1 MATSPS
7 KAEIGLPLELQTAP
21 ASPQNSGLGAEEIP
35 ASGRDALQALLAFSA
50 LHEQVRQRR
59 IREAMLAGS
68 SQSPH
73 NPDQFLLF
81 EVLQL
86 VAERALAL
94 TGADGIA
101 IALVHEGDIIC
112 RAAAGAMAPDV
123 GAKLDLNAGFSGFC
137 LRTRESVRCDDAEK
151 DARVNQQASHR
162 LKAKSMLA
170 VPLCGRHSV
179 LGLIEAF
186 SSEAYG
192 FSDSDLSSLKLLAE
206 LILGAMKP
214 EEQEQLESLSPV
226 AMHGKRLAP
235 EQRPQAAREI
245 TLPAPEQQAEPA
257 KESTLFVPERMPLAS
272 KENTFPAPER
282 TPALG
287 AAQLDELIR
296 RQVKA
301 ATANVSGTVP
311 PTIEETQIPS
321 AELLK
326 TAANEIAPQVASS
339 APTAEN
345 QDEASA
351 TAEVVLPTI
360 VRRQGGGYRS
370 FRVVAAVIV
379 VALLCAGALWWRLR
393 TKTAAVA
400 ATPAAVASQAPS
412 ATPPLTTSTT
422 TPKLD
427 PAAESVPSSVQPTI
441 SSGELPGRITGV
453 QPGLLPTITGVRHWE
468 SGDST
473 TVVIDLQDQ
482 VQYEV
487 HRLTDPERIYF
498 DLHDTLLASGLSGK
512 TFEVGDSL
520 LVRIRV
526 AQPMPGVSRIVL
538 ETKDVSNFS
547 VSLEQNPFRLVAS
560 IRKQASDKRLGAKL
574 GMPQN
579 YLQSEA
585 AELKAGTGLPSKED
599 IQLRARVP
607 HMKIAVDAGHG
618 GWDLGTVGRHGL
630 LEKDLVLDV
639 AQRLGA
645 LLERRL
651 GTEVV
656 YTRPE
661 DNYIPLEQRAEMAN
675 EAQADLFVSV
685 HANYSDYAFA
695 RGVETYYTNFSSSP
709 ETADIEKRE
718 NATAKAAPLS
728 PSLTGVALKE
738 RTEQSR
744 RLASSIE
751 RALYGKLA
759 PTSPGLRDRG
769 VKEAGF
775 VVLTGT
781 SMPAVLTE
789 ISFVSSPMDEKNL
802 QSASYRQSIA
812 EALYK
817 GIARYAASSSRVKIA
832 SAAGKPT
839 GR

>member
-7 KAEIGLPLELQTAP
+7 KAEIGLPLELQTAL
-21 ASPQNSGLGAEEIP
+21 ASPQNSGLGAGEIP

-73 NPDQFLLF
+73 NPNQFLLF

-112 RAAAGAMAPDV
+112 RAAAGVMAPDV

-162 LKAKSMLA
+162 LNAKSMLA

-192 FSDSDLSSLKLLAE
+192 FSDSDLGSLKLLAE

-226 AMHGKRLAP
+226 TMHGKRLAP
-235 EQRPQAAREI
+235 EQRPQAAKES
-245 TLPAPEQQAEPA
+245 TLTAPEQKAPPA
-257 KESTLFVPERMPLAS
+257 KESTLFVAERTPLTS
-272 KENTFPAPER
+272 KENAFPAPER

-296 RQVKA
+296 RQVEA

-311 PTIEETQIPS
+311 LAIEETHIQGP
-321 AELLK
+321 ELLK
-326 TAANEIAPQVASS
+326 TAAPEVAPQPASPE
-339 APTAEN
+339 AAAEI
-345 QDEASA
+345 QDESPA
-351 TAEVVLPTI
+351 TAEVVLPTM
-360 VRRQGGGYRS
+360 VRSQGSGYQG
-370 FRVVAAVIV
+370 FRVMAAVIV
-379 VALLCAGALWWRLR
+379 VALLCTGALWWRLR

-400 ATPAAVASQAPS
+400 ATAAAVASQAPS
-412 ATPPLTTSTT
+412 TPPSTTSTT

-427 PAAESVPSSVQPTI
+427 PAAEPVPIPVQPTI

-453 QPGLLPTITGVRHWE
+453 QPGLLPMITGVRHWE

-560 IRKQASDKRLGAKL
+560 IRKQALDKRLGAKL

-585 AELKAGTGLPSKED
+585 ADLKAGTGLPSKED

-618 GWDLGTVGRHGL
+618 GWDLGTVGRQGL

-709 ETADIEKRE
+709 ESSDIEKRE
-718 NATAKAAPLS
+718 NATAKTAPAS

-751 RALYGKLA
+751 RALYGTLA
-759 PTSPGLRDRG
+759 PASPGLRDRG

-832 SAAGKPT
+832 SAAGKPI